1 MNDAACSQPVDER
14 EAAIRRLLPMVRQL
28 ARRVLRVVGSA
39 EIDDLVGD
47 GSIGLIRAVDTFDDA
62 RGATL
67 EVYARRLVVGAM
79 LNGLRKVDPV
89 SERVRRTMRIAEAKR
104 LALAQERGTMP
115 SFCELERDDPRLRRA
130 RIAAYRQTAISLDA
144 ALLTASHALAE
155 SGADPGVQVESRAR
169 SREIA
174 EAIALLPERQRRIV
188 MSHYSHEMT
197 LLTIS
202 ARMAVSPQRVSQLHL
217 GALERLRRTVASA

>member
-1 MNDAACSQPVDER
+1 MSESAAAGAIDER
-14 EAAIRRLLPMVRQL
+14 EATIRRLLPLVRRL

-39 EIDDLVGD
+39 DLDDLVGD
-47 GSIGLIRAVDTFDDA
+47 GSIGLIRAVDTFDET

-89 SERVRRTMRIAEAKR
+89 SERVRRTMRLAEAKR
-104 LALAQERGTMP
+104 FALAQERGTMP
-115 SFCELERDDPRLRRA
+115 SFCELERDDPGLRRA
-130 RIAAYRQTAISLDA
+130 RIAAYRQSAVSLDA
-144 ALLTASHALAE
+144 ALPPACRALVEDASDPSVRVEALAK
-155 SGADPGVQVESRAR
+155 

-188 MSHYSHEMT
+188 ALHYTHEMT
-197 LLTIS
+197 LLSIS
-202 ARMAVSPQRVSQLHL
+202 ARMAVSPQRISQLHL